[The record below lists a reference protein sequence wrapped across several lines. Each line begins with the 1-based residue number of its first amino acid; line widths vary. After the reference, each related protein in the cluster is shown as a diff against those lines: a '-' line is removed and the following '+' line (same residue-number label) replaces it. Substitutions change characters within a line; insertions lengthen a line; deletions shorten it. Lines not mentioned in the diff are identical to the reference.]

1 MSLPFL
7 KILAGRPAP
16 KNAAVG
22 PVKKPDYPL
31 QQRERE
37 PPSERVQSDRAPER
51 RTEESR
57 PKSRSPSSPDIRRD
71 LRREIPKRVPIRI
84 PFQEA
89 VEKPLATHFCT
100 FFFSGSERRRRCR

>member
-1 MSLPFL
+1 MSQPFL

-37 PPSERVQSDRAPER
+37 PPSEREQSDRAPER

-57 PKSRSPSSPDIRRD
+57 PKTPHPPASDSFLLLNLTDTT
-71 LRREIPKRVPIRI
+71 I

-89 VEKPLATHFCT
+89 VGKPLDTHFCT

>member
-7 KILAGRPAP
+7 KTLAGRPAP

-22 PVKKPDYPL
+22 PVKKPDDPL

-37 PPSERVQSDRAPER
+37 PPSEREQSDRAPAR

-57 PKSRSPSSPDIRRD
+57 PKSRSH
-71 LRREIPKRVPIRI
+71 L
-84 PFQEA
+84 
-89 VEKPLATHFCT
+89 PLTHSFC
-100 FFFSGSERRRRCR
+100 